1 MRLARVTCLTVFL
14 PAIGF
19 AQPMGDP
26 EAGEDLYSA
35 CASCHE
41 IGEGARN
48 RAGPHL
54 NGIVGRAAGAVEG
67 FRYSSAIGASGLVWD
82 ADMLSR
88 YIEDPQGTMPGT
100 RMAYRGMADE
110 QHRHDLIAYLATFE
124 AEEIAA
130 PFELSPEAAAVLA
143 VAPDVAYG
151 EYLSAECTACHSA
164 GDAGIPRIEGLD
176 PELFVTAMVEYRS
189 GARTHQVMEMVS
201 GRLGDEEI
209 VSLAMYFNKAE

>member
-1 MRLARVTCLTVFL
+1 MRLALVTWVFGFI
-14 PAIGF
+14 PAMAI

-26 EAGEDLYSA
+26 EAGEALFRA

-41 IGEGARN
+41 VGEGARN

-82 ADMLSR
+82 SDMLSR
-88 YIEDPQGTMPGT
+88 YVEDPQGTMPGT
-100 RMAYRGMADE
+100 RMAYRGMPDV
-110 QHRHDLIAYLATFE
+110 QQRRDLVAYLASFE
-124 AEEIAA
+124 AEAEAE
-130 PFELSPEAAAVLA
+130 PFELSPEATAVLA
-143 VAPDVAYG
+143 VSPDMGYG
-151 EYLSAECTACHSA
+151 EYLSAECTACHSS

-176 PELFVTAMVEYRS
+176 PEVFVSAMVEYRS
-189 GARTHQVMEMVS
+189 GERTHQVMEMVS

-209 VSLAMYFNKAE
+209 ASLAAYFYEAR

>member
-1 MRLARVTCLTVFL
+1 MRLALVTGMIGLF
-14 PAIGF
+14 PAMAF

-26 EAGEDLYSA
+26 QAGEALYDA

-41 IGEGARN
+41 VGEGARN

-67 FRYSSAIGASGLVWD
+67 FRYSSAIGASGVVWD

-100 RMAYRGMADE
+100 RMAYRGMPDV
-110 QHRHDLIAYLATFE
+110 QQRRDLIAYLATFE
-124 AEEIAA
+124 AEEVAM
-130 PFELSPEAAAVLA
+130 PFVLSAEAEAVLA
-143 VAPDVAYG
+143 VAPDIAYG
-151 EYLSAECTACHSA
+151 EYLSAECTACHSSS
-164 GDAGIPRIEGLD
+164 DAGIPRIEGLE
-176 PELFVTAMVEYRS
+176 PELFVTAMVEYRT
-189 GARTHQVMEMVS
+189 GERIHQVMEMVA

-209 VSLAMYFNKAE
+209 VSLAMYFKGAE

>member
-1 MRLARVTCLTVFL
+1 MRLALVIGMIGFL
-14 PAIGF
+14 PAMAV
-19 AQPMGDP
+19 AQPMGDA
-26 EAGEDLYSA
+26 EAGEALYDA

-41 IGEGARN
+41 VGEGARN

-54 NGIVGRAAGAVEG
+54 NGIVGRSAGAVEG

-100 RMAYRGMADE
+100 RMAYRGMPDI
-110 QHRHDLIAYLATFE
+110 QQRRDLIAYLVTFE
-124 AEEIAA
+124 AEEMAA
-130 PFELSPEAAAVLA
+130 PFELSPEAQAVLA
-143 VAPDVAYG
+143 MTPDVAYG

-164 GDAGIPRIEGLD
+164 GDAGIPKIEGLE
-176 PELFVTAMVEYRS
+176 PELFVTAMVEYRT
-189 GARTHQVMEMVS
+189 GERTHQVMEMVS

-209 VSLAMYFNKAE
+209 VSLAMYFKGAE

>member
-1 MRLARVTCLTVFL
+1 MRLALVTGLFGFI
-14 PAIGF
+14 PAMAI

-26 EAGEDLYSA
+26 EAGEELYRA
-35 CASCHE
+35 CATCHE

-54 NGIVGRAAGAVEG
+54 TGIVGRAAGAIEG

-82 ADMLSR
+82 VDMLSR

-100 RMAYRGMADE
+100 RMAYRGMADS
-110 QHRHDLIAYLATFE
+110 QQRTDLIAYLASFE
-124 AEEIAA
+124 AEEVAM

-143 VAPDVAYG
+143 VAPDMAYG
-151 EYLSAECTACHSA
+151 EYLSAECTACHAA
-164 GDAGIPRIEGLD
+164 GDAGIPKIEGLD

-189 GARTHQVMEMVS
+189 GERTHQVMEMVS

-209 VSLAMYFNKAE
+209 ASLAVFFQKAQ

>member
-1 MRLARVTCLTVFL
+1 MRLALVTGMLGIL
-14 PAIGF
+14 PAMGV

-26 EAGEDLYSA
+26 EAGEALYVA

-41 IGEGARN
+41 VGEGARN

-100 RMAYRGMADE
+100 RMAYRGMADA
-110 QHRHDLIAYLATFE
+110 QQRRDLIAYLATFE
-124 AEEIAA
+124 VEEQAA
-130 PFELSPEAAAVLA
+130 PFELSPEAQAVLA
-143 VAPDVAYG
+143 VSPDIGYG
-151 EYLSAECTACHSA
+151 EYLSAECTACHSS
-164 GDAGIPRIEGLD
+164 GDGGIPRIEGLE
-176 PELFVTAMVEYRS
+176 PELFVTAMVEYRT
-189 GARTHQVMEMVS
+189 GERIHQVMQMVA

-209 VSLAMYFNKAE
+209 VSLAMYFKEAQ